1 MSITAKVAQQN
12 SLKARVSQQQEIVAQ
27 TVKHGVVKLKDL
39 SDVDISQLEEGSM
52 LIYNSTEDK
61 FETKSEVSN
70 GNLRII
76 GGSF

>member
-1 MSITAKVAQQN
+1 MSITAKIAQQN

-27 TVKHGVVKLKDL
+27 TVKIGVINLKEL
-39 SDVDISQLEEGSM
+39 ADVDISQLEEGSV
-52 LIYNSTEDK
+52 LIYNSTADK

>member
-27 TVKHGVVKLKDL
+27 TVKLGVVKLKDL
-39 SDVDISQLEEGSM
+39 SDVDISQLEEGSV